1 MIIISLFD
9 LVSMCKIQKNCYFQT
24 RSERL
29 VIIIINRITKL
40 ICTLPRVSL
49 RASCRPKLLW
59 KTKTWTNII
68 LKVQLSK
75 KAGLINKKTC
85 LAFPYLHP
93 CVAIMKEVYFC
104 FFFYNDNAYFHNR
117 TLHIA
122 IKKIR
127 FCFGVM
133 KYDSRAY
140 E

>member
-1 MIIISLFD
+1 MQNTKELLLSNK
-9 LVSMCKIQKNCYFQT
+9 VRKAYYHHYQEKNKINMYVARNVAKSQ
-24 RSERL
+24 
-29 VIIIINRITKL
+29 
-40 ICTLPRVSL
+40 LPAFFTGL
-49 RASCRPKLLW
+49 KRARFRPKLLW

-85 LAFPYLHP
+85 FAFHYLHP

-104 FFFYNDNAYFHNR
+104 FFDNDNAYFHNR

>member
-1 MIIISLFD
+1 MQNTKELLLSNK
-9 LVSMCKIQKNCYFQT
+9 VRKAYYHQYQENNKINMYVARNVAKSQLLAFFTGLK
-24 RSERL
+24 
-29 VIIIINRITKL
+29 
-40 ICTLPRVSL
+40 
-49 RASCRPKLLW
+49 RAHRRPKLLW

-93 CVAIMKEVYFC
+93 CVAIMKEVYSC
-104 FFFYNDNAYFHNR
+104 FFDNDNPYFHNG